1 MQPENRA
8 AAQRSGVPA
17 EAHALTLFR
26 ILPNGE
32 GRRYSATTFPNGP
45 YQGCERTVR
54 MARAVGW
61 IAEDGGESYG
71 LLEVIDANGD
81 ILADFDIPTARA
93 FAQVKKHLNIVVEE
107 VEASV

>member
-1 MQPENRA
+1 MSADRSA
-8 AAQRSGVPA
+8 ATIPA

-32 GRRYSATTFPNGP
+32 GRCYTATTFPLDP

-61 IAEDGGESYG
+61 IKESGESYG
-71 LLEVIDANGD
+71 LLEVLDEHGD
-81 ILADFDIPTARA
+81 ILTDFDIPTAAA
-93 FAQVKKHLNIVVEE
+93 FAAIKKKLNIVVEE
-107 VEASV
+107 IERDA